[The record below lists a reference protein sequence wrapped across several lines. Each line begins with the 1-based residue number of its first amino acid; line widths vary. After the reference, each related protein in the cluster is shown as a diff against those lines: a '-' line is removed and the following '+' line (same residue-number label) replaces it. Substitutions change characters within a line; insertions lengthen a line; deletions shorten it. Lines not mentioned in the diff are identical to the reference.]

1 MSYAVLV
8 LTDDNFAPVN
18 VSDDRLSHGFS
29 LNEELTTLRE
39 WRLSPYAS
47 RTMAI
52 GVVLSHLVRINPE
65 ALYATQ
71 MTPYLRDSEPN
82 IPELTRDEL
91 KSREL
96 WAAARFYTMSEHTPI
111 DVDYISVH
119 FDAICLFLN
128 HPLTPNS
135 IIIWR
140 LH

>member
-29 LNEELTTLRE
+29 LNEDLTTLRG

-52 GVVLSHLVRINPE
+52 GVVLSHLVRINPD

-71 MTPYLRDSEPN
+71 MTPQLKAREPN
-82 IPELTRDEL
+82 VPELTRDEL
-91 KSREL
+91 KILEL
-96 WAAARFYTMSEHTPI
+96 
-111 DVDYISVH
+111 
-119 FDAICLFLN
+119 
-128 HPLTPNS
+128 
-135 IIIWR
+135 
-140 LH
+140 